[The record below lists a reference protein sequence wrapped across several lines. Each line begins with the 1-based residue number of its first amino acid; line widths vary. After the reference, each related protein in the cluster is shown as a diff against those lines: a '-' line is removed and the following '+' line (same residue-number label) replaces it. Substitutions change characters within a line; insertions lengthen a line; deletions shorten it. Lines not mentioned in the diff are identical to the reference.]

1 MQTLVIG
8 DIHGCYQELQAL
20 LDKAGLASGDAII
33 SIGDLVDR
41 GPETP
46 QVQEFFAKRVTAR
59 ALMGNHESKHVRAAR
74 GELKLALSQQ
84 ISRQQFGAAYP
95 QALAWMAGLPLYI
108 ELPEAVL
115 AHGYLEPGL
124 ALDQQDRSVLCGTM
138 GGDRLLRERYALP
151 WYEIYDGEK
160 PAIVGHHNYTGTD
173 QPFIYQDKV
182 FGLDTNCVNGKA
194 LTGLLLPAFRFI
206 AVPSRGDLW
215 TQVRRAYRAAQPAR
229 QPPRPAVPWSEQ
241 DERTLEQLIEKVRQ
255 ANESLSARL
264 LATPGLAELS
274 ARQQARLYA
283 FEAGP
288 GKFATLMQLAR
299 LNKLDLEAA
308 RRILKEPGEVQKMLD
323 QQNNTENRS

>member
-46 QVQEFFAKRVTAR
+46 QVLDFFRESATAR

-84 ISRQQFGAAYP
+84 ISRQQFGAAYS
-95 QALAWMAGLPLYI
+95 QAVAWMAGLPLSI

-138 GGDRLLRERYALP
+138 GGDRLLRERYARP
-151 WYEIYDGEK
+151 WYELYDGEK
-160 PAIVGHHNYTGTD
+160 PAIVGHHNYTSTD
-173 QPFIYQDKV
+173 QPFIYRDKV

-194 LTGLLLPAFRFI
+194 LTGLLLPSFRFV

-215 TQVRRAYRAAQPAR
+215 TQVRHAYQAAQPGR
-229 QPPRPAVPWSEQ
+229 QRLTVPWSQQ
-241 DERTLEQLIEKVRQ
+241 DEWALGQLIEKVRQ
-255 ANESLSARL
+255 ANASLSARL
-264 LATPGLAELS
+264 SSTPGFAELS
-274 ARQQARLYA
+274 ARQQAKLYA

-288 GKFATLMQLAR
+288 GIFATLMQLAR

-308 RRILKEPGEVQKMLD
+308 RRILKEPSEVQKILD
-323 QQNNTENRS
+323 QQNNTEKPT